1 MPRLLI
7 ATTNPAKLAEYRI
20 LLGEYRI
27 LLGDGLEPVSL
38 AEIGVTDHP
47 EENGA
52 SFAENA
58 LLKARFYFALTQ
70 MPALADDGGFEI
82 DALGG
87 EPGVKSHRWL
97 GEGHSDDQALVDEVI
112 RRMCGVAPG
121 RRTARLRAA
130 LALVYAERGAIR
142 ERVAEAALAG
152 VVPERAWPHI
162 RPGFPYR
169 SVLFLTKN
177 RLEHGAERGRYLADL
192 SEEQAARL
200 SQRRIALKELRDDL
214 ALIANAQTVHPARP
228 ARDSVR

>member
-1 MPRLLI
+1 MTRLLI

-20 LLGEYRI
+20 LLG
-27 LLGDGLEPVSL
+27 DGLEPVSL
-38 AEIGVTDHP
+38 AEIGVADHP
-47 EENGA
+47 EENGT

-70 MPALADDGGFEI
+70 MPTLADDGGFEI

-97 GEGHSDDQALVDEVI
+97 GEGHPDDQALVDEVI
-112 RRMCGVAPG
+112 RRMRGVEPG
-121 RRTARLRAA
+121 RRTARLCAA
-130 LALVYAERGAIR
+130 LALVYADGGAIR
-142 ERVAEAALAG
+142 ERVAEAALEG

-169 SVLFLTKN
+169 SVLFLPK
-177 RLEHGAERGRYLADL
+177 HGPERGRCLADL

-200 SQRRIALKELRDDL
+200 SQRRIALKELRGDL
-214 ALIANAQTVHPARP
+214 ALIAKAQSVPRARP
-228 ARDSVR
+228 ARDSIR

>member
-1 MPRLLI
+1 MTRLLI
-7 ATTNPAKLAEYRI
+7 ATTNLAKLA
-20 LLGEYRI
+20 EYRI

-47 EENGA
+47 EESGT

-58 LLKARFYFALTQ
+58 LLKARFYFAMTQ
-70 MPALADDGGFEI
+70 MPTLADDGGFEI

-97 GEGHSDDQALVDEVI
+97 GEGHPDDQALVDEVI
-112 RRMCGVAPG
+112 RRMRGVEPG
-121 RRTARLRAA
+121 RRTARLCAA
-130 LALVYAERGAIR
+130 LALVYADRGAIR
-142 ERVAEAALAG
+142 ERVAEAALEG

-169 SVLFLTKN
+169 SVLFLPD
-177 RLEHGAERGRYLADL
+177 RGRHLADL
-192 SEEQAARL
+192 SEEQAALL

-214 ALIANAQTVHPARP
+214 ALIAKAQSAPRARP